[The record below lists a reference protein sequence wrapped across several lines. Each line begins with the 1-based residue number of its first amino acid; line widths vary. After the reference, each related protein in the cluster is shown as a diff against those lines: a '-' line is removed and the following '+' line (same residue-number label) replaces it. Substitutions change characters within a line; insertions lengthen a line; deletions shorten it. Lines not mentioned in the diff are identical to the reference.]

1 MLFDLKGKR
10 RRTVQVTY
18 IALAFLMAVGL
29 VGAGVGSGTSG
40 GIFDLFG
47 GGSGKSNANKIVE
60 KRIKAAQRQLLLNP
74 KNQVALTALVRAHY
88 DIATADQNQQTGAFG
103 KDGRK
108 ELLLAGAAWTR
119 YLSTNPKKPDAS
131 LAAAMLNAFGARGLN
146 RPADATTAAEIIA
159 SAQNTAQA
167 YLRWTAC
174 ATAAGQTRKANL
186 AAAAAA
192 KKAGK
197 AQAAAVTQLIKQAT
211 NPTTARTLCS
221 Q

>member
-10 RRTVQVTY
+10 RRTVQITY
-18 IALAFLMAVGL
+18 VALAFLMAVGL

-47 GGSGKSNANKIVE
+47 GGSGHSNANKLVE
-60 KRIKAAQRQLLLNP
+60 NRIKAAQKQLLLNP
-74 KNQVALTALVRAHY
+74 KNQAALTALVRAHY
-88 DIATADQNQQTGAFG
+88 DLATADENQQTGAFG
-103 KDGRK
+103 KDGKK
-108 ELLLAGAAWTR
+108 ELALAASAWQR
-119 YLSTNPKKPDAS
+119 YVNTNPKKPDAS
-131 LAAAMLNAFGARGLN
+131 LAAAMLNAFGVRGLN
-146 RPADATTAAEIIA
+146 RPADASTTAEIVA
-159 SAQNTAQA
+159 LAQNSAQA
-167 YLRWTAC
+167 YLRLTAC

-186 AAAAAA
+186 AAATAA

-211 NPTTARTLCS
+211 NPTTARALCS